1 MSIRNASAIQINTNP
16 LTPTSTCM
24 HTALMN
30 TPAILCCWTVLSRT
44 MKERRSSWNTSIKS
58 QFSAITAEYRLTHHI
73 GEKKSKKT
81 HHHQTTQTPHF
92 HVWRTYRTPDSILRS
107 ILQSFWKVTIK
118 EFNFHFFSLHIRRN
132 CGSLSSVGGLTSS
145 DLRLEALW
153 AQSASLSF
161 CTAARMS
168 RVPVLLSRRSHL
180 WLKSQKTGL
189 EERNSVKSAW
199 STALFWDRDTRN
211 LVPLGDGA
219 VRPPWCAA

>member
-30 TPAILCCWTVLSRT
+30 TQAILCCWTVLSRT
-44 MKERRSSWNTSIKS
+44 MKEQRDSWNTSIKS
-58 QFSAITAEYRLTHHI
+58 QFSAITAEYRLTHPI
-73 GEKKSKKT
+73 GGKKKKKKT
-81 HHHQTTQTPHF
+81 HHQTPHF
-92 HVWRTYRTPDSILRS
+92 HVWRTYRTPDSILSS
-107 ILQSFWKVTIK
+107 ILQSSWKVTIK
-118 EFNFHFFSLHIRRN
+118 EFSFHFFNLHIRRN
-132 CGSLSSVGGLTSS
+132 CGSLSSMGGLTSS
-145 DLRLEALW
+145 DLRREALW

-180 WLKSQKTGL
+180 WLKSRKTGL

-199 STALFWDRDTRN
+199 STTLFWDRDTRN
-211 LVPLGDGA
+211 LVLLADGA
-219 VRPPWCAA
+219 VRPPWRAI